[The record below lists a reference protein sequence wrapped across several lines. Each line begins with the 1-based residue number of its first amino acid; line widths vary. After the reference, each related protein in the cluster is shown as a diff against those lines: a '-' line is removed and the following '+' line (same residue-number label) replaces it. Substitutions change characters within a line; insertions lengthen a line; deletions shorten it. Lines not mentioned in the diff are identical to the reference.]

1 MGAGNELELAD
12 QCDGIAGEI
21 ANNLAYLRQMPERLA
36 VVDHLISTAAAIR
49 SLVARVERLE
59 QGARQ
64 LTADQERVVEE
75 QNHYIRS
82 LEDERRSLVAE
93 RESWRIL
100 ADRVNAER
108 DALRAERDRLQDR
121 CNTYVVNMA
130 EQGNEIERI
139 RAERDALREMLLA
152 AQYDIDTIDPEMA
165 QKLCDFYAAP
175 PEEGRLDCGDDCEM
189 CSGEYCT
196 KHPHEACDCDVIDRH
211 RPEEG

>member
-1 MGAGNELELAD
+1 MSDDGRRPTKERIRAALDILQNYVGEDGKIDATKLTTRITALEA
-12 QCDGIAGEI
+12 E
-21 ANNLAYLRQMPERLA
+21 N
-36 VVDHLISTAAAIR
+36 
-49 SLVARVERLE
+49 
-59 QGARQ
+59 
-64 LTADQERVVEE
+64 
-75 QNHYIRS
+75 
-82 LEDERRSLVAE
+82 RSLVAE
-93 RESWRIL
+93 R
-100 ADRVNAER
+100 DRLHALHLERTQLTERVIAER